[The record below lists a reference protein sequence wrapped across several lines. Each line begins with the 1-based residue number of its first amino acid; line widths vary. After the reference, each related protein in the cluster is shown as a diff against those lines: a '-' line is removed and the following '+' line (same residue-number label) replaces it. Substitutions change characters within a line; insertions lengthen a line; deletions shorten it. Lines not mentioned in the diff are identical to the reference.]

1 MASEVELRQYAQLVN
16 SAADPAFICDGE
28 GRLRL
33 VNPALL
39 AATGYEAEELLR
51 HPAAM
56 LFTAGTLPL
65 PASKRPESIY
75 ETGWSGEVAWRRRD
89 GSEFPAY
96 LALRPVPS
104 DLLARPGLVGTA
116 HDLAEHKRH
125 EATLLRAYE
134 EVAAARRALEEL
146 NAQLE
151 AKVVEKTASLSDAYA
166 RLAAQHEALQTLD
179 ELKSEFVSLV
189 SHELRAPLTNIS
201 GGIELVLSAP
211 DALAPRTHRSLT
223 LVQAEIQR
231 LTHFVETILDLS
243 ALEAGRLPL
252 YPAPLDVRPML
263 EGVLQQF
270 EARPGAE
277 RLCLSVPDGLPAGQ
291 ADERAYAS
299 VIFQLV
305 DNALKYAA
313 AGPVSVTA
321 AAGARG
327 LEVTVSDQGPGIPT
341 AQLDKVFDRFER
353 LNDADN
359 RDEYGHGLGLYMA
372 RRLLEAQGGGIAV
385 SNNPQGGASFTF
397 WIPTVEAEDGD
408 QNPAG

>member
-1 MASEVELRQYAQLVN
+1 
-16 SAADPAFICDGE
+16 
-28 GRLRL
+28 
-33 VNPALL
+33 
-39 AATGYEAEELLR
+39 
-51 HPAAM
+51 
-56 LFTAGTLPL
+56 
-65 PASKRPESIY
+65 
-75 ETGWSGEVAWRRRD
+75 
-89 GSEFPAY
+89 
-96 LALRPVPS
+96 
-104 DLLARPGLVGTA
+104 
-116 HDLAEHKRH
+116 
-125 EATLLRAYE
+125 
-134 EVAAARRALEEL
+134 
-146 NAQLE
+146 
-151 AKVVEKTASLSDAYA
+151 
-166 RLAAQHEALQTLD
+166 
-179 ELKSEFVSLV
+179 
-189 SHELRAPLTNIS
+189 
-201 GGIELVLSAP
+201 
-211 DALAPRTHRSLT
+211 